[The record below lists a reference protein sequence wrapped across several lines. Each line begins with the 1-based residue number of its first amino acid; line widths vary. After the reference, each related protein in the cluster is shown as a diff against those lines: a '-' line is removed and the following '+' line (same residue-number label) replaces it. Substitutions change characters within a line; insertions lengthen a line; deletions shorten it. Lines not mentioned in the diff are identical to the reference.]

1 MSLLVSRLVRAS
13 RLPLSMP
20 HRPIAKAVLL
30 ALADDC
36 RDDGSHAFPS
46 LVTLAREVEVCGRT
60 VDRHLRRLATVGL
73 IVEQAPPTQHRP
85 RTWRLDLARICSLA
99 DPQAVSTLSDSERT
113 LVSTLSTG
121 QPMLPLGL
129 GATAVSSL
137 EPPEW
142 TVGKPDTTRLSTDP
156 YELKNKE
163 QQARA
168 RATTAPNGDNFH
180 VIKKVAIEMLA
191 ATGLRSGDLVEAVK
205 ARCVELQIDHGHNAK
220 VPYQVVGRACG
231 WAEIQALKAVRRAG

>member
-1 MSLLVSRLVRAS
+1 
-13 RLPLSMP
+13 MP

-36 RDDGSHAFPS
+36 HDDGSTAYTS
-46 LVTLAREVEVCGRT
+46 RATLVREVEVSAGT
-60 VDRHLRRLATVGL
+60 IDAHLRRLATVGL

-99 DPQAVSTLSDSERT
+99 DSQAVATLSDSDQQVVAT
-113 LVSTLSTG
+113 LRTG

-129 GATAVSSL
+129 GSQAAVTL
-137 EPPEW
+137 RPPEW
-142 TVGKPDTTRLSTDP
+142 QIGNPDTQRLAT
-156 YELKNKE
+156 ERIERKNKE
-163 QQARA
+163 QEQRA
-168 RATTAPNGDNFH
+168 RAATAPNGDNFH
-180 VIKKVAIEMLA
+180 VIKKIAIELLA

-205 ARCVELQIDHGHNAK
+205 RRCVELQIDHGRDAA
-220 VPYQVVGRACG
+220 VPCQVVGRACG